1 MKIYIAGPITGTDD
15 YMERF
20 AAAEE
25 RLQEAGYV
33 VINPA
38 KVSAGM
44 PKETSHAEY
53 MKLAICMLDMCGGI
67 YMLKG
72 FEKSKGA
79 MQEFKHAAETGKVIR
94 CEM

>member
-15 YMERF
+15 YMLRF
-20 AAAEE
+20 AVAEK
-25 RLQEAGYV
+25 RLQQEGLV

-44 PKETSHAEY
+44 PEETGHAEY
-53 MKLAICMLDMCGGI
+53 MKLAICLLDMCEGI

-72 FEKSKGA
+72 FEESKGA
-79 MQEFKHAAETGKVIR
+79 LQEFKHAAETGKVIR
-94 CEM
+94 CEQ